1 MGPSRRLVTLTE
13 ESPEVT
19 LMWILPEFSSKST
32 TWLMELDSVW
42 KTLVFLWPQSMMES
56 LLPSTLSLSLLLL
69 STLSFLSPLRS
80 LRPLL
85 LTSLLWLLPLETEG
99 RERLIPPSSL
109 EDPGLSL
116 LPLLSSTTLLLLSD
130 TPGSD
135 ITDSDTL
142 DSDMEL
148 SDTDTDSVWDTMD
161 CTEDWS
167 FLFNIRLL
175 CDEHSRCN
183 NRQL

>member
-1 MGPSRRLVTLTE
+1 
-13 ESPEVT
+13 
-19 LMWILPEFSSKST
+19 
-32 TWLMELDSVW
+32 MELDSVW

-56 LLPSTLSLSLLLL
+56 LLPSTLSFPS
-69 STLSFLSPLRS
+69 
-80 LRPLL
+80 
-85 LTSLLWLLPLETEG
+85 PLETEG

-109 EDPGLSL
+109 EDPGLYL

-161 CTEDWS
+161 CTED
-167 FLFNIRLL
+167 
-175 CDEHSRCN
+175 
-183 NRQL
+183 

>member
-1 MGPSRRLVTLTE
+1 
-13 ESPEVT
+13 
-19 LMWILPEFSSKST
+19 
-32 TWLMELDSVW
+32 
-42 KTLVFLWPQSMMES
+42 MES

-69 STLSFLSPLRS
+69 STLSFQSPLRS
-80 LRPLL
+80 LLRLL
-85 LTSLLWLLPLETEG
+85 RLLPLETEG

-109 EDPGLSL
+109 EDPRLSL

-130 TPGSD
+130 TPASD

-142 DSDMEL
+142 DSDMEVL
-148 SDTDTDSVWDTMD
+148 DTDTDSVWDTMD
-161 CTEDWS
+161 CTEGWIL
-167 FLFNIRLL
+167 LFNFRLL

>member
-1 MGPSRRLVTLTE
+1 
-13 ESPEVT
+13 
-19 LMWILPEFSSKST
+19 
-32 TWLMELDSVW
+32 
-42 KTLVFLWPQSMMES
+42 MES
-56 LLPSTLSLSLLLL
+56 LLPSTLSLSLPLLSTLSLSLLLL
-69 STLSFLSPLRS
+69 STLSLWSPLRS
-80 LRPLL
+80 LLRLLRPLL

-130 TPGSD
+130 TPDSD
-135 ITDSDTL
+135 IMDSDTL
-142 DSDMEL
+142 DSDMEV
-148 SDTDTDSVWDTMD
+148 SDTDTDSVWDTMH
-161 CTEDWS
+161 CTKGWI

>member
-1 MGPSRRLVTLTE
+1 
-13 ESPEVT
+13 
-19 LMWILPEFSSKST
+19 
-32 TWLMELDSVW
+32 
-42 KTLVFLWPQSMMES
+42 MMES

-80 LRPLL
+80 LLRLLRPLL

-116 LPLLSSTTLLLLSD
+116 LPLLSFTTLLLLSD

-135 ITDSDTL
+135 ITDSDTH
-142 DSDMEL
+142 
-148 SDTDTDSVWDTMD
+148 TDSVWDTMD

-167 FLFNIRLL
+167 FLFNFRLL
-175 CDEHSRCN
+175 CDEHS
-183 NRQL
+183 

>member
-1 MGPSRRLVTLTE
+1 
-13 ESPEVT
+13 
-19 LMWILPEFSSKST
+19 
-32 TWLMELDSVW
+32 MELDSVW

-80 LRPLL
+80 LLRLLRPLL

-116 LPLLSSTTLLLLSD
+116 LPLLSSTTLLSLSD
-130 TPGSD
+130 TPGSN
-135 ITDSDTL
+135 
-142 DSDMEL
+142 MEV

-161 CTEDWS
+161 STEDWS
-167 FLFNIRLL
+167 FLFN
-175 CDEHSRCN
+175 
-183 NRQL
+183 

>member
-1 MGPSRRLVTLTE
+1 MG
-13 ESPEVT
+13 
-19 LMWILPEFSSKST
+19 
-32 TWLMELDSVW
+32 ELDSVW

-69 STLSFLSPLRS
+69 STLSFPSPLRS
-80 LRPLL
+80 LLRLLRPLL

-135 ITDSDTL
+135 IMDSDTL
-142 DSDMEL
+142 DSVMEV

-161 CTEDWS
+161 CTED
-167 FLFNIRLL
+167 
-175 CDEHSRCN
+175 
-183 NRQL
+183 

>member
-1 MGPSRRLVTLTE
+1 
-13 ESPEVT
+13 
-19 LMWILPEFSSKST
+19 
-32 TWLMELDSVW
+32 
-42 KTLVFLWPQSMMES
+42 MES

-69 STLSFLSPLRS
+69 STLSFPSPLRS
-80 LRPLL
+80 LLRLLRPLL

-135 ITDSDTL
+135 TTDSDTL
-142 DSDMEL
+142 V
-148 SDTDTDSVWDTMD
+148 SDTDTDSVWDIMD
-161 CTEDWS
+161 CTELD
-167 FLFNIRLL
+167 LFI
-175 CDEHSRCN
+175 
-183 NRQL
+183 